1 MCPRGCG
8 ALHGMCGRLELCVTI
23 GLSYGTA
30 FAAALMTVL
39 NLLVFSFEASHS
51 NSFGKAFIQ
60 LGALVKLDSQQDR

>member
-1 MCPRGCG
+1 M
-8 ALHGMCGRLELCVTI
+8 TI